1 VFHPRGDAV
10 GRHDDA
16 RLRAAQDREDR
27 VPVRGVDVGVR
38 LRALR
43 RRVELRDL
51 GSDRGQETEGEG
63 RRSQQAEDGQQGKES
78 ELTDATAFRP
88 AAISPEE
95 RQNRGSLARV
105 VPESAASDLT
115 SHAVDVL
122 PDGGLE
128 AKLKLG
134 RPLRVKLGV
143 DPTSPD
149 VHLGFAYVLERLA
162 DFQREGHQIVLIV
175 GDYTARIGDPS
186 GLSKERPIL
195 ADEVLDANAQ
205 YFAEQAFRILDR
217 DRTEVRLNG
226 EWLGALSYADTVR
239 LARTMTV
246 ARLLERD
253 DFAKRFAGHVPISLS
268 ELLYPIMQAYD
279 SVAIEADVEI
289 GGTDQ
294 RFNLLAGRDVMPQYG
309 LEPQVVVTF
318 PLLVGT
324 DGELKMSKSRG
335 NYIGITDPPEEMFGK
350 TMSIPDGALPEW
362 WEMLVGGDHPDEPMA
377 WKLELARRITARW
390 HGAEGAEVGEE
401 HFTRVVRRHEAPADV
416 PDVRLPAGDPVHLP
430 ALLVEGFGVGSTSE
444 ARRLIQQGAVKVDGE
459 PASGLDLPRAGLAG
473 AVVQVGK
480 RRFGRLTG

>member
-1 VFHPRGDAV
+1 
-10 GRHDDA
+10 
-16 RLRAAQDREDR
+16 
-27 VPVRGVDVGVR
+27 
-38 LRALR
+38 
-43 RRVELRDL
+43 LRDL

-362 WEMLVGGDHPDEPMA
+362 WEMLVGGDHPEEPMA

-416 PDVRLPAGDPVHLP
+416 PDVALPAGDPVHLP

>member
-1 VFHPRGDAV
+1 VSDPASSDPTPPEI
-10 GRHDDA
+10 A
-16 RLRAAQDREDR
+16 RQ
-27 VPVRGVDVGVR
+27 
-38 LRALR
+38 
-43 RRVELRDL
+43 
-51 GSDRGQETEGEG
+51 
-63 RRSQQAEDGQQGKES
+63 
-78 ELTDATAFRP
+78 
-88 AAISPEE
+88 
-95 RQNRGSLARV
+95 
-105 VPESAASDLT
+105 
-115 SHAVDVL
+115 AVDVL
-122 PDGGLE
+122 PAGGLD

-149 VHLGFAYVLERLA
+149 VHIGFAYVLERLA
-162 DFQREGHQIVLIV
+162 DFQRAGHTVVLII

-195 ADEVLDANAQ
+195 AGEVLDANAEH
-205 YFAEQAFRILDR
+205 FAEQAFRILDR
-217 DRTEVRLNG
+217 GRTEVRRNG
-226 EWLGALSYADTVR
+226 EWLAALSYADTVR

-294 RFNLLAGRDVMPQYG
+294 RFNLLAGREVMPHYG

-335 NYIGITDPPEEMFGK
+335 NYIGITDAPEEMFGK
-350 TMSIPDGALPEW
+350 TMSIPDAALPEW
-362 WEMLVGGDHPDEPMA
+362 WELLVGGEHPEEPMA

-390 HGAEGAEVGEE
+390 HGEEGARTGEE
-401 HFTRVVRRHEAPADV
+401 HFTRVVRRHEAPAEV
-416 PDVRLPAGDPVHLP
+416 PDVALPARDPVHLP
-430 ALLVEGFGVGSTSE
+430 TVLVESFGVGSTSA
-444 ARRLIQQGAVKVDGE
+444 ARRLIEQGAVKVNGE
-459 PASGLDLPRAGLAG
+459 PARVLDVPRVELAG
-473 AVVQVGK
+473 ALVQVGK
-480 RRFGRLTG
+480 RRFGRFSL